1 MHKPDNDGDSFQ
13 MKTAS
18 LESIK
23 KLKKSVIYLAL
34 SQGYSI
40 VLWRLPNQTKTNLLL
55 SSNVKLVDDLAMED
69 CKPGFAFAPFA
80 PSRPKHFFEADHLFE
95 ISPDEIIETTHGQFL
110 EQALRSEVAN
120 SKIKFHQT
128 ADGQSPNS
136 NTIEWLLDLVKQ
148 SIQAIEAGAFE
159 KVVPSARKTIFITE
173 QFDLLKAFD
182 DMSARYPSAMV
193 SLVSDEKTGTW
204 LGASPEL
211 LVSVDRNGI
220 FRTVALAGTQVYQ
233 DNILLRNISW
243 TQKEIEEQALVERYI
258 ISCFKKI
265 RVREFDEHG
274 PKTVQA
280 GNLVHLKSDFEVDM
294 KAVNFPL
301 LGSVMLKL
309 LHPTSAVC
317 GMPME
322 ASLNFLKQH
331 EKHDREFY
339 AGYLGP
345 VNIENESHI
354 FVNLRCL
361 KFGGDHL
368 CLYAGAGVT
377 IDSEAEME
385 VKEVEMKMEGVV
397 SVIGK
402 NGCR

>member
-1 MHKPDNDGDSFQ
+1 MHQQDNHGHPIQ
-13 MKTAS
+13 MKTAT

-23 KLKKSVIYLAL
+23 KLEYSLIGHAL
-34 SQGYSI
+34 NHGNSI
-40 VLWRLPNQTKTNLLL
+40 ALWRLPKQTKINLLL
-55 SSNVKLVDDLAMED
+55 TSQVKLMDDLAMED
-69 CKPGFAFAPFA
+69 CKPGFVFAPFD
-80 PSRPKHFFEADHLFE
+80 PSKPKHVFEADHLFE
-95 ISPDEIIETTHGQFL
+95 ITSEEIIETTHGNFL
-110 EQALRSEVAN
+110 EQTLKEAN
-120 SKIKFHQT
+120 HKVKFHKHV
-128 ADGQSPNS
+128 DRSQSSTNGL
-136 NTIEWLLDLVKQ
+136 LLDLVKQ
-148 SIQAIEAGAFE
+148 SIQAIEVGAFE
-159 KVVPSARKTIFITE
+159 KVVPSARKIISINE
-173 QFDLLKAFD
+173 HFDLLKAFE
-182 DMSARYPSAMV
+182 DMAARYPSAMV

-211 LVSVDRNGI
+211 LVSTDRDGI
-220 FRTVALAGTQVYQ
+220 FRTVALAGTQVYHG
-233 DNILLRNISW
+233 NIPLRNISW

-280 GNLVHLKSDFEVDM
+280 GNLVHLKSDFEVDI

-322 ASLNFLKQH
+322 ASFNFLKQH
-331 EKHDREFY
+331 ETHDREFY

-345 VNIENESHI
+345 VNIQNESHI
-354 FVNLRCL
+354 FVNLRCM
-361 KFGGDHL
+361 KYNGDSL
-368 CLYAGAGVT
+368 YLYAGAGVT

-385 VKEVEMKMEGVV
+385 VKEVEMKMEGIV
-397 SVIGK
+397 SVLGNRK
-402 NGCR
+402 